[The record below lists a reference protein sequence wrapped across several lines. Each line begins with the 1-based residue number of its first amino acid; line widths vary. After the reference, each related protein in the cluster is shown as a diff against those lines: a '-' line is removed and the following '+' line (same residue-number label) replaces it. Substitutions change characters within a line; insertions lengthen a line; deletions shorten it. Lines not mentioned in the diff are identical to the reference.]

1 MTPKASLS
9 IQRGTLFARIW
20 LTVIIGTQVFVAPI
34 LAFTIT
40 YILDVNWKTNTI
52 HLRLELMPWI
62 VSAAIMYGLISLFLG
77 LIIGGYMPTRVAN
90 AGGWLPVLGLSRRLR
105 EADMVDRAR
114 LQLTAS
120 PYGRVIRV
128 VHHEVKE
135 KGRPLL
141 EVHGGLQL
149 LAAPVQIVLIMLPL
163 LVLRFVPGHWLQEDS
178 LLDLSLLVYLSGL
191 VIGLR
196 LFPFIAQKS
205 VGIAAIARR
214 ILVDRTKL
222 GWLFPVLLLWL
233 IERLIVGV
241 AFQGLGLDVVRWG
254 QLANE
259 QQFLEAILPVTV
271 ETPESSFL
279 DLLVALSLLPM
290 AIFTTMAVLGGGDQ
304 DPPQWLIGTHA
315 KWEGDDEEEETVA
328 LPAPGEGIGEA
339 TGVDV
344 HLTDEENEE
353 EEESVSEP
361 ELPQSFEDK
370 IVNLAENL
378 GTLSNDDE

>member
-1 MTPKASLS
+1 
-9 IQRGTLFARIW
+9 
-20 LTVIIGTQVFVAPI
+20 
-34 LAFTIT
+34 
-40 YILDVNWKTNTI
+40 
-52 HLRLELMPWI
+52 MPWI

-178 LLDLSLLVYLSGL
+178 LLDLALLVYLAGL

-196 LFPFIAQKS
+196 LFPLIAQKS

-214 ILVDRTKL
+214 VLVDRTKL

-233 IERLIVGV
+233 IERLIVGA

-271 ETPESSFL
+271 ETPKSSFL

-315 KWEGDDEEEETVA
+315 KWEGGEDEEEETAA

-339 TGVDV
+339 EGVDV
-344 HLTDEENEE
+344 HLSDDEIEE
-353 EEESVSEP
+353 TEDVPVSEP

-370 IVNLAENL
+370 IVSLAENL
-378 GTLSNDDE
+378 GALPNDDE

>member
-1 MTPKASLS
+1 
-9 IQRGTLFARIW
+9 
-20 LTVIIGTQVFVAPI
+20 
-34 LAFTIT
+34 
-40 YILDVNWKTNTI
+40 
-52 HLRLELMPWI
+52 MPWI

-178 LLDLSLLVYLSGL
+178 LLDLSLLVYLAGL

-259 QQFLEAILPVTV
+259 QQFLEAILPITV

-315 KWEGDDEEEETVA
+315 KWEGDAEEEETVA
-328 LPAPGEGIGEA
+328 LPAPGEGIGVA
-339 TGVDV
+339 TGENV

-353 EEESVSEP
+353 NEDAPSNEP

-370 IVNLAENL
+370 IVSLAENL